1 MARKS
6 RKNQKSQSNVEGY
19 VVVAFA
25 EDFDQAME
33 YKTLLDS
40 NDVPSIVSEQNAND
54 ESSDEAQEIAIMVPE
69 EYLDEA
75 HVIIESQQSYDDFC
89 DFAMG
94 DESDSDLDED
104 LFDDEF

>member
-1 MARKS
+1 MARRT
-6 RKNQKSQSNVEGY
+6 RKTQKSQAKVEGY

-25 EDFDQAME
+25 DDMEQAME
-33 YKTLLDS
+33 YKTLLDD
-40 NDVPSIVSEQNAND
+40 NDVPSIVSEQS
-54 ESSDEAQEIAIMVPE
+54 ESSVETQEIAVMVPE

-75 HVIIESQQSYDDFC
+75 HVIIESQQVYDDFC

-104 LFDDEF
+104 IFEDEF

>member
-1 MARKS
+1 MARRA
-6 RKNQKSQSNVEGY
+6 RKTQKSQVNIEGY

-25 EDFDQAME
+25 EDVEQAME
-33 YKTLLDS
+33 YKTLLDD
-40 NDVPSIVSEQNAND
+40 NDIPSIVNERSD
-54 ESSDEAQEIAIMVPE
+54 SSVEATETQEIAVMVPE

-75 HVIIESQQSYDDFC
+75 HVIIESQQTYDDFC

-104 LFDDEF
+104 IYEDEF